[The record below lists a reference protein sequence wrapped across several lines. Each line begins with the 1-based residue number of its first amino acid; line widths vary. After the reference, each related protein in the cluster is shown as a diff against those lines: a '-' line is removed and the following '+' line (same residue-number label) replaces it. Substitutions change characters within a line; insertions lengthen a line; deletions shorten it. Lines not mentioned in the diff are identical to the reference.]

1 MNLFIGLGLVLLV
14 AVAVCFLLWRQ
25 ESRAADPHSVSWSG
39 LALPLLVVAL
49 AALGYLTLGYH
60 PQTRDWIA
68 DQHRYADVADR
79 VIRGEAPGE
88 QDQNI
93 AAGPL
98 ARVLQARLVRDH
110 QSAPGWYTLG
120 LLYDQLGA
128 PAQVQEAAGRAVR
141 LAPDNPSARLLLA
154 RGMIEQ
160 AQGRLTD
167 PAQAQIQTVLDAN
180 PDHDGAWMLQAM
192 AAGEAHRYQ
201 LAADS
206 WRALLARHGEGEA
219 GDLIR
224 QGLARAEQQM
234 ASSRR
239 FDDLRVRVSATDV
252 PAGGTLFVFLQREGG
267 GGQPLAARRML
278 VETFPATVE
287 LRPQDWLQPYPDDP
301 DTVRAAARYTPAP
314 GSSVAE
320 AGLRS
325 DAVPIN
331 PDGSPAASVTIEN
344 R

>member
-1 MNLFIGLGLVLLV
+1 MNLFVSLGLVLLLSLLC
-14 AVAVCFLLWRQ
+14 CFLLWRR
-25 ESRAADPHSVSWSG
+25 ETRRAGEGASLSG

-49 AALGYLTLGYH
+49 AGLGYLTLGFN
-60 PQTRDWIA
+60 PQTQGWLA
-68 DQHRYADVADR
+68 DQRGYGDVADR

-88 QDQNI
+88 QDQDI
-93 AAGPL
+93 STTGL
-98 ARVLQARLVRDH
+98 TRVLQARLARDP
-110 QSAPGWYTLG
+110 SAPGWYTLG

-128 PAQVQEAAGRAVR
+128 PEQVQEAASRSLA
-141 LAPDNPSARLLLA
+141 LAPDNASARLLLA

-167 PAQAQIQTVLDAN
+167 PAQAQIQQVLDAN
-180 PDHDGAWMLQAM
+180 PEHDGAWMLQAM

-224 QGLARAEQQM
+224 QGLAGAEQQQ
-234 ASSRR
+234 ASAAQ
-239 FDDLRVRVSATDV
+239 FEDLQVQVEASDL
-252 PAGGTLFVFLQREGG
+252 PAGGTLFVFLQREGA
-267 GGQPLAARRML
+267 GGQPLAARRVL
-278 VETFPATVE
+278 VDAFPITVTV
-287 LRPQDWLQPYPDDP
+287 RPEDWLQAYPQDP
-301 DTVRAAARYTPAP
+301 STVRVAARYTPAP

-325 DAVPIN
+325 ASVAIKP
-331 PDGSPAASVTIEN
+331 GESPAASLTLQTP
-344 R
+344 